1 MAERHDIF
9 EALFVGDDV
18 DTAELGAAMRA
29 AQHDATLRAQ
39 FDELALA
46 DRELHGD
53 FEARAGEA
61 MFLAALDEML
71 ADERPVE
78 PPISLDHARAAR
90 AATIQRWALA
100 AVALLAVGGAL
111 AILSQQNNEFQARSA
126 TAHDDIYAMP
136 HVDVFCVERDA
147 HGEVT
152 FRGPDDSALATVR
165 CPLTAE
171 IKLAVRNEDPKLRY
185 VSLFAVQQDG
195 EPRWYGPSPARHDA
209 YEIGH
214 GSELIAVG
222 ETIHLEVNHRPGTV
236 RVLGVFTEEPMT
248 WQQLN
253 AWTST
258 ETALWDGRANIAGGV
273 VVRSTFEVS
282 Q

>member
-9 EALFVGDDV
+9 EALFLGDDV
-18 DTAELGAAMRA
+18 DTAELGAAMHA
-29 AQHDATLRAQ
+29 ALHDAALRAQ

-61 MFLAALDEML
+61 MFLNALDEML
-71 ADERPVE
+71 ADE

-90 AATIQRWALA
+90 ANKLQRWALA

-111 AILSQQNNEFQARSA
+111 AMFAQQNNEFQARSA
-126 TAHDDIYAMP
+126 TAQDHDYLMP
-136 HVDVFCVERDA
+136 RVDVFCVERDA
-147 HGEVT
+147 HGEVS
-152 FRGPDDSALATVR
+152 FRGPDDSALATVH
-165 CPLTAE
+165 CPIAAE

-185 VSLFAVQQDG
+185 VSLFAEQQDG

-214 GSELIAVG
+214 GRELIAVG
-222 ETIHLEVNHRPGTV
+222 ETIHLDVNHRPGTV

-253 AWTST
+253 AWTNN
-258 ETALWDGRANIAGGV
+258 ETSLWDGRAKIVGGV
-273 VVRSTFEVS
+273 VVRSTFEVTP
-282 Q
+282 